1 MNDLAEVEVNFESIL
16 VNRVNFYQFQ
26 VNLESILIIN
36 VKFQSIL
43 NLLCINLIKFES
55 ISNEF
60 EPIMK
65 DLAEVEVDFGYSD
78 EILVNSDRKNVKMK
92 TLHRCQ

>member
-16 VNRVNFYQFQ
+16 VNRVNFDQFQ
-26 VNLESILIIN
+26 VNLESILIIY